1 MLLSIFVITQIALD
15 IALVA
20 YLVTNAR
27 RRRRSTTSARR
38 AAPPAAA
45 PPAWYGDF
53 LATAEEL
60 MVLVEPVLDLAE
72 SGTLA
77 GGPRPPSPAPATEPR
92 PAESVRDRHRAA
104 LALLRAGTSAE
115 EVARR
120 ERLLPGE
127 LRLMSNLVAAEAEL
141 AGARG
146 R

>member
-15 IALVA
+15 IVIVV
-20 YLVTNAR
+20 YLVTEAR
-27 RRRRSTTSARR
+27 RRRATASARR
-38 AAPPAAA
+38 SRPGSTPPS
-45 PPAWYGDF
+45 WYRDF
-53 LATAEEL
+53 LATAEDL

-72 SGTLA
+72 SGELA
-77 GGPRPPSPAPATEPR
+77 APRASSGARSTEPR
-92 PAESVRDRHRAA
+92 PTESLRDRHRAA
-104 LALLRAGTSAE
+104 FALLRAGTSAE
-115 EVARR
+115 EVAQR